1 MKCFVTGTDTG
12 VGKTYVTALLAR
24 ALTQAGYTT
33 AALKPVSCGDRD
45 DAVSLQKATG
55 RLTLDQ
61 INPVYL
67 QAPLAPLEAARLEDR
82 VLDIPFFENWF
93 FDVVKGS
100 DAVLVEG
107 AGGWLVPFA
116 PGKSMADLAE
126 AFGLP
131 VLIVAANRLGCLNH
145 IFLTLESLRTRHIPC
160 LGVIL
165 NSLSTTP
172 DESRLANRRIIET
185 EVPVLC
191 EVLPGQDSLDLSFLR
206 S

>member
-1 MKCFVTGTDTG
+1 MKYFVTGTDTG

-24 ALTQAGYTT
+24 ALTQAGITT
-33 AALKPVSCGDRD
+33 AALKPVACGDRD
-45 DAVSLQKATG
+45 DAVLLQQATG

-67 QAPLAPLEAARLEDR
+67 RAPLAPLEAARLEGR
-82 VLDIPFFENWF
+82 QLDIPFFEDWF
-93 FDVVKGS
+93 FDTVKGS
-100 DAVLVEG
+100 EAVLVEG

-145 IFLTLESLRTRHIPC
+145 VFLTLESLRSRHIPC
-160 LGVIL
+160 AGVIL
-165 NSLSTTP
+165 NTLSSTP
-172 DESRLANRRIIET
+172 DESRRANRALIEK
-185 EVPVLC
+185 EVPVLY
-191 EVLPGQDSLDLSFLR
+191 EVSPGQDSLDLGL
-206 S
+206 

>member
-12 VGKTYVTALLAR
+12 VGKTYVTSLLAR

-33 AALKPVSCGDRD
+33 AALKPVACGDRE
-45 DAVSLQKATG
+45 DAVSLQRATG

-61 INPVYL
+61 INPAYL
-67 QAPLAPLEAARLEDR
+67 QAPLAPLEAARLEGR
-82 VLDIPFFENWF
+82 QLDIPFFEDWF

-145 IFLTLESLRTRHIPC
+145 IFLTLESIRARHIPC
-160 LGVIL
+160 AGVIL
-165 NSLSTTP
+165 NTITPTP
-172 DESRLANRRIIET
+172 DASREANRRIIEA

-191 EVLPGQDSLDLSFLR
+191 EILPGQDSVDLSFLK